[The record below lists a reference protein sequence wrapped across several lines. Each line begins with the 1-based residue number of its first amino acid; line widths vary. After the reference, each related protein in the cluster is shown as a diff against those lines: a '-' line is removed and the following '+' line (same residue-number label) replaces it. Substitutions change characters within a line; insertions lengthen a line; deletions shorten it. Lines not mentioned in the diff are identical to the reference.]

1 MNQLGAVLAPM
12 EQIIDADRQ
21 YFKAV
26 DLPQNTR

>member
-1 MNQLGAVLAPM
+1 MNQLGAVLALM
-12 EQIIDADRQ
+12 ALIIGAVRQ